1 MAAES
6 NRCLVGSVDL
16 ATAGGDW
23 VGSGSPGG
31 GGSLA
36 VRGMERSEGEN
47 EMISLDWIEL
57 GTCTAG
63 WLFSVLVMGL
73 ILVLIVVDACRV

>member
-1 MAAES
+1 M
-6 NRCLVGSVDL
+6 
-16 ATAGGDW
+16 ATARGNR

-47 EMISLDWIEL
+47 EMISLDRIEL
-57 GTCTAG
+57 GMGLAT
-63 WLFSVLVMGL
+63 WLFSIGAIGL
-73 ILVLIVVDACRV
+73 ILVVILVDACRV